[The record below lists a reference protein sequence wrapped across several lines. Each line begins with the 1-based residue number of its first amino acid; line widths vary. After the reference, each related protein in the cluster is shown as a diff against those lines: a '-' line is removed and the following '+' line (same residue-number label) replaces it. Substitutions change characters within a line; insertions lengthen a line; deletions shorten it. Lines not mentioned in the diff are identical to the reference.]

1 MKELIRVTTLD
12 AIPLTIVCRKL
23 GDEEAMLDVI
33 IVDVPIDPPMFE
45 VRVLLDEER
54 EFEVLSVVIVAEAEV
69 RSEIVVVANCDVPVA
84 VNDPVVND
92 ENVGEEETER
102 TLPVQRRLDPVV
114 IRLDGVV

>member
-54 EFEVLSVVIVAEAEV
+54 EFEVLSVVIVAEAVV
-69 RSEIVVVANCDVPVA
+69 RLEIVVVASVVSPKTTKSPVE
-84 VNDPVVND
+84 V
-92 ENVGEEETER
+92 EEYKSER
-102 TLPVQRRLDPVV
+102 KLVFSSQ
-114 IRLDGVV
+114 